1 MLPFGSESFGQ
12 WFFGHGNWARRVLWE
27 NVPFKHRERDTDG
40 HLERLLKAYG
50 DSIEEFRRDIRSL
63 PDQREPYLVR
73 ASEGEGEWFYV
84 TEIIEAEDEVY
95 GKYLRL
101 VGQKDFDEMPNTG
114 GSLAEPPDEPTWP
127 TWFPWYP
134 YVPAHQVG
142 PGWFMQWDE
151 IKYEVVAARLRNFD
165 PRSPVDLYDSDV
177 SLANEV
183 WIKRGDT
190 YPFKFSHEGVVIG
203 TGDGTASPAV
213 ELPNVPI
220 WLKENQT
227 PTPAPWLTS
236 YATLAID
243 VELDLGGSTT
253 LYDVPSVPSDGTGA
267 LWPED
272 PLNPGEID
280 VGLPGS
286 EWGTVDYRSGR
297 IELSLQGDVA
307 KWFSSIEAR
316 FQVKGFFFDFRPY
329 RVIDHLAR
337 DFGFEND
344 LNDPEFV
351 QRSTIA
357 NITKYFGQKST
368 WDSYRIRGE
377 ISGFKVNAQALYY
390 VCNCDLIADFPG
402 DHVFYYDGDC
412 YTDLPP
418 RYVRFDDISADARYY
433 RWESSLSWMIPPSWV
448 DPPDS
453 VPWRMLVDNALMY
466 EDGSADG
473 YSDALAFGL
482 DVVQGYYLEAPW
494 NPPAYVKGVYEL
506 DPSNVS
512 DAAVLSAY
520 GLSSAWRLEI
530 QLNNPQ
536 KGVFNFRKGVFGITE
551 YEGTNSSGGTPPSL
565 EDPVWWI
572 DAEDEVST
580 GLPNGY
586 DPATST
592 WTVLVSSASAP
603 AVHDPLLGNHIAIR
617 YYPEIW
623 HDCCYC
629 RSYKMRVEIEPS
641 PDSPSAFDYYDLG
654 VDMQAAIERLVEK
667 IKRTL
672 VPIHVR
678 IVEFAVQFHDCVEVP
693 QFEITDCSTE
703 IENVSVASFCYYYDW
718 VGEEADAIETDSCA
732 ATVLCDELVINE
744 YVDGGC
750 AGGVALNVVSW
761 FADPSVTI
769 IMDIDQ
775 QGNYAPPG
783 ASQNLEL
790 RDQSFAIV
798 WAMGGVASGV
808 VAPGWGNV
816 VSGVDV
822 TGLIAGNDPAT
833 IRVSG
838 SASLPCP
845 ATTRF
850 TFTIT

>member
-27 NVPFKHRERDTDG
+27 NVPFKHRERDTEG
-40 HLERLLKAYG
+40 YLERLLKAYG
-50 DSIEEFRRDIRSL
+50 DSIEEFRRDIRSM

-73 ASEGEGEWFYV
+73 ASEGEGEWFFV
-84 TEIIEAEDEVY
+84 TEIIEGEDEVY

-101 VGQKDFDEMPNTG
+101 VGERDFDEMPNTG
-114 GSLAEPPDEPTWP
+114 EPLAPPPDEPTWP

-134 YVPAHQVG
+134 YVPANQVG

-151 IKYEVVAARLRNFD
+151 IKYDVAAVRLRNFD

-177 SLANEV
+177 SLANEI

-190 YPFKFSHEGVVIG
+190 YPFKFSYDGVLIG
-203 TGDGTASPAV
+203 TGDGTSSPVV

-220 WLKENQT
+220 KLKENQT
-227 PTPAPWLTS
+227 PTPVPWLTD

-243 VELDLGGSTT
+243 VELDVGGPTK
-253 LYDVPSVPSDGTGA
+253 LYDVPSSPFDGTGT

-297 IELSLQGDVA
+297 IELTLQGDVA
-307 KWFSSIEAR
+307 KWFEPIMAR
-316 FQVKGFFFDFRPY
+316 FQVKGFFFDFKPY
-329 RVIDHLAR
+329 RIIDHLAR
-337 DFGFEND
+337 DFGYEND

-351 QRSTIA
+351 QRSTLA

-390 VCNCDLIADFPG
+390 VCNCDLLAGFPA

-418 RYVRFDDISADARYY
+418 RYVRFDDIAADVLYY
-433 RWESSLSWMIPPSWV
+433 KWESGLPWTTPPPT
-448 DPPDS
+448 DPPWA
-453 VPWRMLVDNALMY
+453 PLVDNALMY
-466 EDGSADG
+466 PDSSPDG

-482 DVVQGYYLEAPW
+482 DVTQGFYLEAPW
-494 NPPAYVKGVYEL
+494 NPPAYVKSVYQL
-506 DPSNVS
+506 DPGNAV
-512 DAAVLSAY
+512 DAAVLAAN
-520 GLSSAWRLEI
+520 GLASAWRLKI
-530 QLNNPQ
+530 QLNGLQ
-536 KGVFNFRKGVFGITE
+536 KSVFNFRKGVFGITE
-551 YEGTNSSGGTPPSL
+551 YEGTLSSGGTPPAL
-565 EDPVWWI
+565 EDVVWWI
-572 DAEDEVST
+572 DAEES
-580 GLPNGY
+580 Y
-586 DPATST
+586 DSATST
-592 WTVLVSSASAP
+592 WTILISADTVPDLKSVSGMNI
-603 AVHDPLLGNHIAIR
+603 AVR

-629 RSYKMRVEIEPS
+629 RSYKIRVEIEPL
-641 PDSPSAFDYYDLG
+641 PDSPSALDYYELG
-654 VDMQAAIERLVEK
+654 TEMQSAIERLVEK
-667 IKRTL
+667 IKGTL

-678 IVEFAVQFHDCVEVP
+678 IVEFAVQFYDCVEVP
-693 QFEITDCSTE
+693 EFEVTGCDVE
-703 IENVSVASFCYYYDW
+703 IENVAVASFCYYYDW
-718 VGEEADAIETDSCA
+718 VGEEADAIETDICSA
-732 ATVLCDELVINE
+732 AVSCDELIINE

-750 AGGVALNVVSW
+750 AGGTASNVVSW
-761 FADPSVTI
+761 FADPSLTI
-769 IMDIDQ
+769 IMDVDQ
-775 QGNYAPPG
+775 QGNYAAPG
-783 ASQNLEL
+783 ADQDLEL
-790 RDQSFAIV
+790 RDQSFAVV
-798 WAMGGVASGV
+798 WSMTNVSLGV
-808 VAPGWGNV
+808 VSPGWGNV

-822 TGLIAGNDPAT
+822 TSLLAGNDPVT

-838 SASLPCP
+838 TALLPCP

-850 TFTIT
+850 TFTITS